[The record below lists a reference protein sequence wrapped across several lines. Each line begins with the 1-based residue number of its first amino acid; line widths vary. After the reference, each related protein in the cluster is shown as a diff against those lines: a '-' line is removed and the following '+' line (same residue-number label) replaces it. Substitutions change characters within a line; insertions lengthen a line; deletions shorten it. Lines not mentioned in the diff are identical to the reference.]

1 MTELSRTL
9 VPESI
14 HRDECV
20 SLLGAAALARVVIS
34 VKCLPVALPA
44 RIALIERSS
53 VLLASSDP
61 AIILAA
67 ERGDV
72 VSIQIDG
79 LESDGLTWSVM
90 ASGIAKLAHG
100 QAPPSEIMR
109 EAFERG
115 ATSYSYRLGGGG
127 SAGLSP
133 SGPITSTE

>member
-1 MTELSRTL
+1 MTEPSRTL

-44 RIALIERSS
+44 RIALIEGNF

-61 AIILAA
+61 AVTLAA

-72 VSIQIDG
+72 VSLQIDG
-79 LESDGLTWSVM
+79 LEADGHIWSVM
-90 ASGIAKLAHG
+90 ASGIAKLATG
-100 QAPPSEIMR
+100 QSPPNEIMR
-109 EAFERG
+109 QALDRG
-115 ATSYSYRLGGGG
+115 ATFVLLP
-127 SAGLSP
+127 LSVVV
-133 SGPITSTE
+133 GQRG

>member
-1 MTELSRTL
+1 MTQPSRTL

-44 RIALIERSS
+44 RIALIEGNF

-61 AIILAA
+61 AVTLAA

-72 VSIQIDG
+72 VSLQIDG
-79 LESDGLTWSVM
+79 LEADGHTWSVM
-90 ASGIAKLAHG
+90 ASGIAKLATG
-100 QAPPSEIMR
+100 QSPPNEIMR
-109 EAFERG
+109 QALDRG
-115 ATSYSYRLGGGG
+115 ATFVLLP
-127 SAGLSP
+127 LSVVV
-133 SGPITSTE
+133 GQRG

>member
-1 MTELSRTL
+1 
-9 VPESI
+9 
-14 HRDECV
+14 
-20 SLLGAAALARVVIS
+20 LGAAALARVVIS

-115 ATSYSYRLGGGG
+115 ATFVLLP
-127 SAGLSP
+127 LSVVV
-133 SGPITSTE
+133 GQRG

>member
-1 MTELSRTL
+1 L

-20 SLLGAAALARVVIS
+20 SLLGASALARVVIS

-44 RIALIERSS
+44 RIALIERNY

-61 AIILAA
+61 AVILAA

-79 LESDGLTWSVM
+79 LEPDGLTWSVM
-90 ASGIAKLAHG
+90 ASGIATLARNVE
-100 QAPPSEIMR
+100 PPNEVMR
-109 EAFERG
+109 EAHRRG
-115 ATSYSYRLGGGG
+115 ATFVSLP
-127 SAGLSP
+127 LSVVV
-133 SGPITSTE
+133 GQRG

>member
-1 MTELSRTL
+1 MTEPSRTL

-44 RIALIERSS
+44 RIALIEGNF

-61 AIILAA
+61 AVTLAA

-72 VSIQIDG
+72 VSLQIDG
-79 LESDGLTWSVM
+79 LEADGHTWSVM
-90 ASGIAKLAHG
+90 ASGIAKLATG
-100 QAPPSEIMR
+100 QSPPNEIMR
-109 EAFERG
+109 QALDRG
-115 ATSYSYRLGGGG
+115 ATFVLLP
-127 SAGLSP
+127 LSVVV
-133 SGPITSTE
+133 GQRG

>member
-1 MTELSRTL
+1 MTEPSRTL

-44 RIALIERSS
+44 RIALIEGNF

-61 AIILAA
+61 AVVLAA

-72 VSIQIDG
+72 VSLQIDG
-79 LESDGLTWSVM
+79 LDPSGLTWSVM
-90 ASGIAKLAHG
+90 ASGIAKLAHD
-100 QAPPSEIMR
+100 QSTPNQVMR
-109 EAFERG
+109 EAFDRG
-115 ATSYSYRLGGGG
+115 ANFVLVP
-127 SAGLSP
+127 LSVVV
-133 SGPITSTE
+133 GQRG